1 MAVVGINEQ
10 QMSVIR
16 KALMNFK
23 SKTGALASV
32 LSHSSG
38 LIVAYSMTDQL
49 PIEALSALMAGL
61 FAASREFFG
70 LLGKSLTGSIMMEGD
85 KFSVYATHITDDFLF
100 FVVFP
105 TDQVRLGV
113 LKLHIGQIRR
123 KLSPVL
129 SELDTT
135 VFSWSVKPA
144 KKADST
150 EDVRSSE
157 KPLGGGIDSIIEK
170 LKEELEKGLSQ
181 Q

>member
-10 QMSVIR
+10 QMSAIR

-32 LSHSSG
+32 LSHNSG

-85 KFSVYATHITDDFLF
+85 KFSVYATHITDEFLF

-135 VFSWSVKPA
+135 VFSQWSVKSS
-144 KKADST
+144 KKADSKEETT
-150 EDVRSSE
+150 ESPSS
-157 KPLGGGIDSIIEK
+157 GGIDSIIEK
-170 LKEELEKGLSQ
+170 LKEELEKGFSQ